1 MNHGCAQPLY
11 PLYDLN
17 HVISNISYCLYGLFF
32 ILTAFAKR
40 KVGAHFLTEPRHVCQ
55 TRKEAVVY
63 LIFAIFFLSGGA
75 KDEVRCE

>member
-1 MNHGCAQPLY
+1 MNHGCAQSYY

-40 KVGAHFLTEPRHVCQ
+40 KVGGSFST
-55 TRKEAVVY
+55 
-63 LIFAIFFLSGGA
+63 
-75 KDEVRCE
+75 